1 MRANNSRIY
10 PRSWGTGHLDPLGY
24 EREFRVMR
32 GPAHARME
40 NALLDLSN
48 IFFRIMLWAV
58 IYQIC
63 HIVTTVTLQWIA
75 KYFKQKKRA
84 RKNRQAPQAERPSPN
99 TPELRHIG
107 PTMT

>member
-1 MRANNSRIY
+1 
-10 PRSWGTGHLDPLGY
+10 
-24 EREFRVMR
+24 MR

-48 IFFRIMLWAV
+48 IFFRIMLWAM

-63 HIVTTVTLQWIA
+63 HIVTTVTLQWIT

-84 RKNRQAPQAERPSPN
+84 RKNRQAPSAERPTPEI
-99 TPELRHIG
+99 PELRHIG
-107 PTMT
+107 PTMI